1 MIIKAAVTYE
11 VGAPFVIKE
20 VELEDP
26 RENDVLVKIHACG
39 VCHTDAA
46 TRDGAMPMAFP
57 AVLGHEG
64 AGVVEK
70 VGSAVKTIKPGD
82 HVVMTQNF
90 CGVCESCIS
99 GHPMSCNHVGEYNFA
114 GTYPDGQKRIK
125 DENGAEIA
133 SFFSQSS
140 FATHAI
146 THVNNTI
153 VIDRDF
159 DLGLAAPFGC
169 GVQTGA
175 GAVINVFAPKAGQS
189 IAVFGCGG
197 VGLSAIM
204 AAKLSGCLEIIAVDI
219 VDGRLELAKELGA
232 THTINGNG
240 TSGIADEI
248 MSYTEGRGADFSLE
262 CSGTPALVNEA
273 LNCLCKRGTAG
284 IVGTLGN
291 KEVVSKMMDTLMKDS
306 RRLVGILEGDS
317 IPQLFIPTL
326 IKLCKKGLFPVDK
339 LINYYDFTDIEKAFE
354 DAGRGVAIKPVLL
367 TQAHRR

>member
-1 MIIKAAVTYE
+1 MKIKAAVVQE
-11 VGAPFVIKE
+11 VGAPFVIRD
-20 VELEDP
+20 VELAEP

-39 VCHTDAA
+39 VCHTDAV
-46 TRDGAMPMAFP
+46 TRDGLIPMAFP
-57 AVLGHEG
+57 AILGHEG

-114 GTYPDGQKRIK
+114 GTYPDGQKRVK

-175 GAVINVFAPKAGQS
+175 GAVINVFRPKAGQS

-219 VDGRLELAKELGA
+219 VDERLALAEELGA
-232 THTINGNG
+232 TRTINGKKVN
-240 TSGIADEI
+240 GIADEI
-248 MSYTEGRGADFSLE
+248 MRYTKGRGTDFSLE

-273 LNCLCKRGTAG
+273 LNCLCQRGTAG
-284 IVGTLGN
+284 IVGSLGD
-291 KEVVSKMMDTLMKDS
+291 KDVTSKLMDTLMRHG

-317 IPQLFIPTL
+317 VPQLFIPTL
-326 IKLCKKGLFPVDK
+326 IGLCKKGLFPVEK
-339 LINYYDFTDIEKAFE
+339 LVTYYDFNDIEKAFA
-354 DAGRGVAIKPVLL
+354 DAGRGAVVKPVLL
-367 TQAHRR
+367 MD